1 MVTKVTDQT
10 MTEYTKSGLTIV
22 DLWAP
27 WCGPCLMM
35 APVVDELEQEFK
47 SDIQFVKLNIDEN
60 KETALEYDVMSIP
73 SFLLFKDGKAI
84 EKVVGYHDKSEFSAY
99 LSGKVTQN
107 KTV

>member
-1 MVTKVTDQT
+1 MVTKVTDKT
-10 MTEYTKSGLTIV
+10 LTEHTGSGLTIV

-35 APVVDELEQEFK
+35 EPVIDELEEDFK
-47 SDIQFVKLNIDEN
+47 DDMQFVKLNIDEN

-84 EKVVGYHDKSEFSAY
+84 EKVVGYHDKSEFSKY
-99 LSGKVTQN
+99 LSEKVTQY
-107 KTV
+107 KAV